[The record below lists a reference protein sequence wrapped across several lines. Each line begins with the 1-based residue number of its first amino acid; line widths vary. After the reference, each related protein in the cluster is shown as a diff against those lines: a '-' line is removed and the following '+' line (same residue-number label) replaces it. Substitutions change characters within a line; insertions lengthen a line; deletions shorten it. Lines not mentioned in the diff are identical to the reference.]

1 MSPGITVYPARHSAS
16 RVDKVLAKQG
26 KADKVLLR
34 RRIEF
39 RLATQPDGK
48 MDQLRQKYKPIN
60 DVEAVGGGKGGALKA
75 RKRAEGAADG
85 SPAES
90 NGLVEGSGFRRAA
103 HSLFPSERLAEG
115 WRTVRPIGPG
125 LNNLGNTCFLNAV
138 L

>member
-1 MSPGITVYPARHSAS
+1 MSPGVTIYPARHSAS

-34 RRIEF
+34 RRVEF

-60 DVEAVGGGKGGALKA
+60 DVEAVGGGGKGGALKA
-75 RKRAEGAADG
+75 GKRAD
-85 SPAES
+85 S
-90 NGLVEGSGFRRAA
+90 NPTDATGLVEGSGFRRAA
-103 HSLFPSERLAEG
+103 HSLFPSERLVEG
-115 WRTVRPIGPG
+115 WRIVRPIGPG

-138 L
+138 